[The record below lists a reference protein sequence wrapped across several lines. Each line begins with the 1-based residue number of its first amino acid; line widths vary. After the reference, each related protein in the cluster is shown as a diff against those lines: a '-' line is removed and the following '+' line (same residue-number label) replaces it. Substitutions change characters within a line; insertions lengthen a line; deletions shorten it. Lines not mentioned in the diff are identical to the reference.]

1 MKLDYESG
9 SVVISAVGTYAKS
22 RKAVANEAVVAA
34 REFVKFGKACE
45 KHLADQLL
53 VPLEM
58 FVGYDYDCE
67 SERRDPQWTLAVQ
80 KETKHY
86 TTNSDVI
93 AQFTVP
99 W

>member
-1 MKLDYESG
+1 MRLDYESG

-34 REFVKFGKACE
+34 REFVKSGKACE

-58 FVGYDYDCE
+58 FVGYDYDWE
-67 SERRDPQWTLAVQ
+67 RERRNPKWEFAVQ

-93 AQFTVP
+93 AQFR
-99 W
+99 